1 MQSMR
6 QGNHLHLKTSLTREN
21 HSHTIE
27 TNGSV
32 GEKECRP
39 CYSAKEVAYAN
50 ADNCVFF
57 NVSTL
62 HNKFFDPCP
71 GIGIHWTEHR
81 GAFFRIYAFSSS
93 IFFAKLISF
102 SLILF
107 RSWVISFIS
116 TLLYTFVI
124 SGW

>member
-1 MQSMR
+1 MH
-6 QGNHLHLKTSLTREN
+6 QGNHLRLKTSLAQGN
-21 HSHTIE
+21 HFHTIE
-27 TNGSV
+27 TNGSA
-32 GEKECRP
+32 GEKEWRP
-39 CYSAKEVAYAN
+39 CHFGKGGCKCKCRQGCFS
-50 ADNCVFF
+50 
-57 NVSTL
+57 NVSTHINITNSL
-62 HNKFFDPCP
+62 IPTQESVSTVHN
-71 GIGIHWTEHR
+71 TEV
-81 GAFFRIYAFSSS
+81 FLFKIYAFSPS